1 MKIKSA
7 DFIISNTAVAKCPK
21 DRLPEYAFIGRSNVG
36 KSSLINM
43 LMDRKSLAKI
53 SGRPGK
59 TQLINH
65 FKINEEWFLVDLPG
79 YGYAKVSKTKRK
91 SFQSFIQDY
100 FKKREQL
107 VCTFVLIDSR
117 HDPQKIDLDFMTWL
131 GENQIPFVITFTKID
146 KLSSSQLQKNVKAYS
161 YDGSNLPFEDNF
173 FDRIII
179 SHCLEHINNPEKFLF
194 KMMSKLKAGG
204 VLSISLPTDP
214 GLLWR
219 LGRLFI
225 KYFIVKKT
233 YNISK
238 EEYEYINATEH
249 INSIFNLISLIRYN
263 FKNQIDE
270 SFLPFRIKLAD
281 LNLFYNVHI
290 TK

>member
-1 MKIKSA
+1 MFK
-7 DFIISNTAVAKCPK
+7 K
-21 DRLPEYAFIGRSNVG
+21 DRFNKLDIKYNTHLYTGLLGFAMRYCHRQLENFNRKKKYSKVLEIGAGSAPHSDYLKHDYDEYFIAETSSNVQEFY
-36 KSSLINM
+36 K
-43 LMDRKSLAKI
+43 
-53 SGRPGK
+53 
-59 TQLINH
+59 
-65 FKINEEWFLVDLPG
+65 E
-79 YGYAKVSKTKRK
+79 
-91 SFQSFIQDY
+91 
-100 FKKREQL
+100 KKN
-107 VCTFVLIDSR
+107 I
-117 HDPQKIDLDFMTWL
+117 
-131 GENQIPFVITFTKID
+131 
-146 KLSSSQLQKNVKAYS
+146 KAYL
-161 YDGSNLPFEDNF
+161 YDGNNLPFEDNF

-194 KMMSKLKAGG
+194 EMMSKLKEGG

-249 INSIFNLISLIRYN
+249 INSIFNLISLIKYN
-263 FKNQIDE
+263 FRNQIE
-270 SFLPFRIKLAD
+270 ERWLPFRIKLLD
-281 LNLFYNVHI
+281 INLFYNVHI